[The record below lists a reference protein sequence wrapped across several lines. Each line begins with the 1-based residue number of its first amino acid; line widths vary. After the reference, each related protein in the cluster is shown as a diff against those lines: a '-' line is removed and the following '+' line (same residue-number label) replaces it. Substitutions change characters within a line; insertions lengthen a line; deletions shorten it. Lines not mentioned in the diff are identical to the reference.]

1 MNFQDH
7 VVDHQKA
14 IKVYSRSSA
23 DQEEPLPH
31 ELRPGP
37 TLDFTMHYLL
47 RFIVPLGDNP
57 DENLSD
63 WYHFLWDRTRSIR
76 KDITQ
81 QQIIDLTAV
90 SLFEKC
96 ARFHIHC
103 GSRLCELD
111 VHSFDPKLNDENL
124 MKCLQSLEHLY
135 EDLRRRQVTCP
146 NEPEFRAYQI
156 MMNLNEGDALY
167 NAQQL
172 PGWILNSE
180 QVQTALK
187 LHHSVYTKN
196 FVAFFKTVEGL
207 PYMTACILHRYFFQ
221 VRSLAL
227 RCFVKAHCTLPKYET
242 AVNSITY

>member
-1 MNFQDH
+1 M
-7 VVDHQKA
+7 DHQKA

-63 WYHFLWDRTRSIR
+63 WYHFLWDRTR
-76 KDITQ
+76 
-81 QQIIDLTAV
+81 
-90 SLFEKC
+90 
-96 ARFHIHC
+96 
-103 GSRLCELD
+103 LCELD

-146 NEPEFRAYQI
+146 NEPEFRAYII

-242 AVNSITY
+242 AVIFSAHFIYLTTYKSTK

>member
-1 MNFQDH
+1 MDH
-7 VVDHQKA
+7 YKA
-14 IKVYSRSSA
+14 VKVYSRSSA

-31 ELRPGP
+31 ELRPAS
-37 TLDFTMHYLL
+37 TLDFTMNYLL

-57 DENLSD
+57 DEQLSD
-63 WYHFLWDRTRSIR
+63 WYNFLWDRTRSIR

-103 GSRLCELD
+103 ASRLCELD

-135 EDLRRRQVTCP
+135 EDLRRRKVNCP
-146 NEPEFRAYQI
+146 SEPEFRAYQI

-172 PGWILNSE
+172 PSWILNSAE
-180 QVQTALK
+180 VQTALK
-187 LHHSVYTKN
+187 LHHSINTKN
-196 FVAFFKTVEGL
+196 FVRFFGTVERS
-207 PYMTACILHRYFFQ
+207 PYMTSCILHRYFFQ

-227 RCFVKAHCTLPKYET
+227 RCFIKAHCTLPKYET
-242 AVNSITY
+242 AVS